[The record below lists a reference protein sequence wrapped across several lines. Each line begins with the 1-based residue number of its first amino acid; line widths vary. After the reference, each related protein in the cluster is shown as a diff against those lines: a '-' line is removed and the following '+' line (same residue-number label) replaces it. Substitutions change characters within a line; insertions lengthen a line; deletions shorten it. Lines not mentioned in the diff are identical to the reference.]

1 MITIFAGALLMAA
14 SAYTG
19 LAIKRIY
26 RIRLET
32 YSVFV
37 QLCDTLYRQVNF
49 LKTPLKEV
57 LESFCNNKK
66 GLPYELIKKY
76 IIGLQA
82 GYINVTEVENYLKNI
97 YLSNQDTKNIAEFL
111 YSLGKNDLEAE
122 LKIIQNN
129 KMRFQ
134 SLESSASDNYE
145 KKGGMYYKLSVLLG
159 VALMVIVV

>member
-57 LESFCNNKK
+57 LEGFCNNKK
-66 GLPYELIKKY
+66 GLAYELIKKY

-97 YLSNQDTKNIAEFL
+97 YLSTEDTKNIAEFL
-111 YSLGKNDLEAE
+111 Y
-122 LKIIQNN
+122 
-129 KMRFQ
+129 
-134 SLESSASDNYE
+134 
-145 KKGGMYYKLSVLLG
+145 
-159 VALMVIVV
+159 